1 MGTFCN
7 FSRLLPC
14 LDDDGKEEYRSLAW
28 SWNLRPFLLR
38 ALPKDAI
45 SNYKNMLRKE
55 LKRELIRCITR
66 TWGYFVMDHG
76 DLLPYLEV
84 SRIFLTPGLRVW
96 EKWCTYFRIRT
107 GLLDTCCNMCKI
119 LHPSPIF
126 IAYATM
132 LLKYGAQQGKA
143 VNKNHNHHFRIPT
156 SIFCLRL
163 AGVCQFVVVLWWIL
177 LRWFHLDR
185 FPNVF
190 PPITRWHADDD
201 DEDQRCMGEACN
213 SRSRRC

>member
-1 MGTFCN
+1 MMTAKKSIDHLHEVGTY
-7 FSRLLPC
+7 
-14 LDDDGKEEYRSLAW
+14 GV
-28 SWNLRPFLLR
+28 RPFLLR

-45 SNYKNMLRKE
+45 SKYKNMLRKE
-55 LKRELIRCITR
+55 LKRELITLDA
-66 TWGYFVMDHG
+66 YHG
-76 DLLPYLEV
+76 LEAILWWIMVSRDLPLPYLEV